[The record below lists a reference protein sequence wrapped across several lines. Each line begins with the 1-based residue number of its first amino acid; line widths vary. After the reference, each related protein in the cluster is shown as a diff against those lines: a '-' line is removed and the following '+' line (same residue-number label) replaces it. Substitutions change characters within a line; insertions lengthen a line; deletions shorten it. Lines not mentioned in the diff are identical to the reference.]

1 MVTTTNKG
9 LSEPANGSLN
19 WDTPLNANFDIID
32 AAMGGVT
39 TIDVTSVG
47 TGAVTLTTT
56 QYQKLIIAFTGTLT
70 ANVTYQ
76 VPALVGGQWIV
87 SNAATGAYTVTLK
100 VATGTGVVI
109 AASSRTTVYSDG
121 TNIYQS
127 STPTAT
133 AGSDKQVI
141 YNSSGSY
148 AGSANLTFDGAAV
161 SVGGSTAITGASCAS
176 TTATVTFS
184 NGQTIPV
191 GSVVTITGVTPTGYN
206 GSWVTTGTATL
217 NQVQFTVPS
226 TLGSQTVAGT
236 LSYGNLNLG
245 GNLIGGIASQA
256 LAAAGTNNSAV
267 MTPLSTAQ
275 AITALT
281 PGNTIVR
288 GTPVATT
295 SGTFIDFT
303 SIPSWVKRI
312 TVMCNGVS
320 TSGTSIPQFQIGTS
334 GGIVA
339 TGYNG
344 GASGFTSSGTT
355 NANSSGFK
363 FGNSNAATNVYY
375 GSAVI
380 TNISGN
386 VWVENHVLNIGS
398 ASYWGGGAVALSG
411 VLDRLRITT
420 ENGTD
425 TFDAGSIN
433 IMYEG

>member
-19 WDTPLNANFDIID
+19 WDTTLNANFDIID

-56 QYQKLIIAFTGTLT
+56 QYQKLIIAFTGALT

-76 VPALVGGQWIV
+76 VPASVGGQWIV
-87 SNAATGAYTVTLK
+87 SNAATGAYTVTFK
-100 VATGTGVVI
+100 VASGTGVVI
-109 AASSRTTVYSDG
+109 TASSRTTVYSDG
-121 TNIYQS
+121 INIYQS

-161 SVGGSTAITGASCAS
+161 SVGGSTATTNASCAS

-226 TLGSQTVAGT
+226 SLGSQTVAGT

-275 AITALT
+275 AITGQVGVANAAPVKTAL
-281 PGNTIVR
+281 N
-288 GTPVATT
+288 
-295 SGTFIDFT
+295 
-303 SIPSWVKRI
+303 
-312 TVMCNGVS
+312 
-320 TSGTSIPQFQIGTS
+320 
-334 GGIVA
+334 
-339 TGYNG
+339 
-344 GASGFTSSGTT
+344 ASGSAPIYGCRAWVSFDAGPPVVVRSSG
-355 NANSSGFK
+355 NVASVVRNSSGNFTVT
-363 FGNSNAATNVYY
+363 FTTAMANANYTSCITPCTINSGTAVYQISAISQLAGSVTFSIRNQNGNQADLDF
-375 GSAVI
+375 I
-380 TNISGN
+380 
-386 VWVENHVLNIGS
+386 
-398 ASYWGGGAVALSG
+398 ALS
-411 VLDRLRITT
+411 I
-420 ENGTD
+420 
-425 TFDAGSIN
+425 FA
-433 IMYEG
+433 